1 MSTPLFGANSA
12 IAFMNT
18 IDFGTNRRFWL
29 SRGLGAI
36 AIAAIGGAMIVT
48 EGWQSAAGWF
58 GIAGVLF
65 FGIAAVVGL
74 WQGTRRSPRL
84 TLDENGVQDRT
95 LKVGV
100 IDWSDIVAVEPY
112 EVAGQ
117 PFVGLRLRDPSK
129 YLERT
134 SGMWRILAWLNSGS
148 GFPLSVNLVGLDA
161 DPSRV
166 LDLIIAGRIRYT
178 SSTE

>member
-1 MSTPLFGANSA
+1 
-12 IAFMNT
+12 MNT
-18 IDFGTNRRFWL
+18 IHFGTNRRFWL

-36 AIAAIGGAMIVT
+36 PMAAIGGAMFVT
-48 EGWQSAAGWF
+48 EGWRSAAGLF
-58 GIAGVLF
+58 GIVGVLF
-65 FGIAAVVGL
+65 FGIGAVVGL
-74 WQGTRRSPRL
+74 WQGTRCGPRL
-84 TLDENGVQDRT
+84 TLDDEGVRDRT

-100 IDWSDIVAVEPY
+100 IAWSDIVGVEPY
-112 EVAGQ
+112 GVAGQ

-134 SGMWRILAWLNSGS
+134 SGMWRMLAWLNSGS

-166 LDLIIAGRIRYT
+166 LDLIIAGHIRHA
-178 SSTE
+178 SSPE

>member
-1 MSTPLFGANSA
+1 
-12 IAFMNT
+12 MNT
-18 IDFGTNRRFWL
+18 IHFGTDRRFWL

-36 AIAAIGGAMIVT
+36 LMAAIGGAMIVA
-48 EGWQSAAGWF
+48 EGWRSTAGVL
-58 GIAGVLF
+58 GIVGVLF

-74 WQGTRRSPRL
+74 WQGARRGPRL
-84 TLDENGVQDRT
+84 TLDEEGVQDRT

-100 IDWSDIVAVEPY
+100 IAWADIVGVEPY
-112 EVAGQ
+112 AVADQ

-148 GFPLSVNLVGLDA
+148 GFPLSLNLVGLDA

-166 LDLIIAGRIRYT
+166 LNLILARRFPGDLGL
-178 SSTE
+178 E